1 MLTDHT
7 NVMVKKKDC
16 QIRHLPLDKSHFITE
31 IGTKIKL
38 VDDNGTTIEGTIL
51 SFELSQYDEQDD
63 MLHLIVNNQ
72 EYYSIGVTHVVDIEE
87 L

>member
-1 MLTDHT
+1 
-7 NVMVKKKDC
+7 MVVTSIIPCLK
-16 QIRHLPLDKSHFITE
+16 ITKEDNMTGVDMYLE

-72 EYYSIGVTHVVDIEE
+72 E
-87 L
+87 

>member
-31 IGTKIKL
+31 IKEFNDIMNFLYLGRKEKMK
-38 VDDNGTTIEGTIL
+38 
-51 SFELSQYDEQDD
+51 ELSTE
-63 MLHLIVNNQ
+63 NNTYMILNVL
-72 EYYSIGVTHVVDIEE
+72 EKGRSV
-87 L
+87 

>member
-31 IGTKIKL
+31 M
-38 VDDNGTTIEGTIL
+38 
-51 SFELSQYDEQDD
+51 QDIRGLQLRAIIIFIIVLD
-63 MLHLIVNNQ
+63 LKHLQSLIFIRQVG
-72 EYYSIGVTHVVDIEE
+72 YR
-87 L
+87 

>member
-31 IGTKIKL
+31 I
-38 VDDNGTTIEGTIL
+38 
-51 SFELSQYDEQDD
+51 
-63 MLHLIVNNQ
+63 
-72 EYYSIGVTHVVDIEE
+72 EYNANKPKRPKDALIEE
-87 L
+87 LKKSINEMVWYKKS